1 VDVSWIGPAGV
12 ERHAP
17 HDVGKLLAR
26 EEGFVW
32 IDIPDPDEDS
42 ARFLSTTF
50 GFSGPDVR
58 DTLERSI
65 MPKVRAE
72 RDHLVTILHSPEPG
86 LPGQIRLLELDQFV
100 GSNYLVTVHGP
111 VTEGV
116 PRESVLRETHEVERR
131 IEEGRFTPSSPLELS
146 HAIVSL
152 IANHM
157 EHLVATV
164 AGRVATLE
172 QRVLRGEEGNPQ
184 DELEEML
191 RLRHQL
197 LTIRTMAKGSREAHA
212 RITSARD
219 RLPAESEPYVT
230 ALTDRFEGVTVLCEG
245 ERDFM
250 QGVLDLYRDR
260 RAARMNRAMERLA
273 LISTFA
279 LPLTLIASIYGMNTI
294 LNPRTDFLH
303 TGIILA
309 AMAGLTALVYRY
321 TRRQGWW

>member
-1 VDVSWIGPAGV
+1 MGPAGA
-12 ERHAP
+12 ERHEAK
-17 HDVGKLLAR
+17 DTGKLLAR

-32 IDIPDPDEDS
+32 IDIPDPDEAS
-42 ARFLSTTF
+42 ARFLSATF

-58 DTLERSI
+58 ATLERSI
-65 MPKVRAE
+65 VPRVRPE
-72 RDHLVTILHSPEPG
+72 HDHLFTILHSAEPG
-86 LPGQIRLLELDQFV
+86 LPGQVRLLELDQFV
-100 GSNYLVTVHGP
+100 GPNYLVTVHGP

-116 PRESVLRETHEVERR
+116 PRETVLRETRQVEES
-131 IEEGRFTPSSPLELS
+131 IEAGRFTPSSPLDLS

-152 IANHM
+152 IAHHM
-157 EHLVATV
+157 EQLVASI
-164 AGRVATLE
+164 AGRVAVLE

-197 LTIRTMAKGSREAHA
+197 LTIRTMAKGCGEAHA
-212 RITSARD
+212 RVGSVPA
-219 RLPAESEPYVT
+219 RLPADARPYVT
-230 ALTDRFEGVTVLCEG
+230 ALADRFEGVTAVCEG

-260 RAARMNRAMERLA
+260 RAARMNRAMERIA

-294 LNPRTDFLH
+294 LNPRTDILQ
-303 TGIILA
+303 TGIIVGV
-309 AMAGLTALVYRY
+309 MALLTALVYRY
-321 TRRQGWW
+321 TKRQGWW